1 MSGAASLQPRRGLAC
16 CKCHSVSLA
25 HSLRARAALK
35 SFNCCCCCEASF
47 QAPLLETHLCLW
59 QGLGH
64 KGDLPPLG

>member
-1 MSGAASLQPRRGLAC
+1 MSL
-16 CKCHSVSLA
+16 V